1 MYYSLAALQMWD
13 PKAYAV
19 VKAYAETGTCT
30 DGWVIVIDGVRV
42 C

>member
-1 MYYSLAALQMWD
+1 MYYSLEALQMWD
-13 PKAYAV
+13 PEAYAV
-19 VKAYAETGTCT
+19 VKAYAETNTCT